1 MPGKTQSGR
10 EKDGGLD
17 MASGNAASA
26 LPGLGDEA
34 AKTAEE
40 ERWFNPLRPI
50 AVVGLGNPEPKYA
63 RTPHNIGFL
72 TLDEL
77 QRRWGVE
84 RRRYARFHA
93 EIAAF
98 KKDNRVAWIVAPLTY
113 MNLSGEAVRPFCEYY
128 DIPPKNTLV
137 LCDDHDLPW
146 GRIRL
151 RLGGSSGGHKGLTS
165 IQRHLGTQQFP
176 RLRVGIRP
184 ANPLKDL
191 AEYVL
196 TPFWGEGLEM
206 ADLMAK
212 IAADAVETALEKG
225 FSHAMNHFNGLNMA
239 EPEPKQE

>member
-1 MPGKTQSGR
+1 MCNRNGGKNLWLTALWAMAWLALSG
-10 EKDGGLD
+10 
-17 MASGNAASA
+17 A
-26 LPGLGDEA
+26 
-34 AKTAEE
+34 
-40 ERWFNPLRPI
+40 
-50 AVVGLGNPEPKYA
+50 
-63 RTPHNIGFL
+63 
-72 TLDEL
+72 
-77 QRRWGVE
+77 
-84 RRRYARFHA
+84 
-93 EIAAF
+93 AAF
-98 KKDNRVAWIVAPLTY
+98 AA
-113 MNLSGEAVRPFCEYY
+113 GEAVRPFCEYY

-176 RLRVGIRP
+176 RLRIGIRP

-206 ADLMAK
+206 AGLMVK

-225 FSHAMNHFNGLNMA
+225 FSHAMNHFNGLNLA
-239 EPEPKQE
+239 EPEQK